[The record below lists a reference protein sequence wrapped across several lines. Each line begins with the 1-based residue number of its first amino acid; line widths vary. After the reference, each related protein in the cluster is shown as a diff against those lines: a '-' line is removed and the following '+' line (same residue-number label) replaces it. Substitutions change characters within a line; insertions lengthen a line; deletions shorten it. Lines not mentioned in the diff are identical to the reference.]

1 MTFIQQV
8 KGAGAVA
15 AALTAIVA
23 GYVQFGGP
31 MPAWS
36 EDIRRLDRQQV
47 EIAVEVYQRAIRES
61 VVTLTK
67 DEIQANVVA
76 RTIVEQDIE
85 RDRVKLDAARARLI
99 ELGK

>member
-1 MTFIQQV
+1 MTFIQQI
-8 KGAGAVA
+8 KAAGAVA
-15 AALTAIVA
+15 AAMTAIVVA
-23 GYVQFGGP
+23 YAQLGGP
-31 MPAWS
+31 MPATAQ
-36 EDIRRLDRQQV
+36 DIQRLDRQQT

-85 RDRVKLDAARARLI
+85 RDRAKLDAARARLI